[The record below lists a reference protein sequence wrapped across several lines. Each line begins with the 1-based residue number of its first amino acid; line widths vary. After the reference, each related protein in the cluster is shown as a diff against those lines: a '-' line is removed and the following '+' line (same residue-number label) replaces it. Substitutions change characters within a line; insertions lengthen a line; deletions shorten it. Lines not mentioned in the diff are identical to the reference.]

1 MSTHLLAIDTC
12 TRRTSIA
19 LRDAHMLHAEIT
31 WECERQETAHVAERV
46 RHMLNTSHVGAAG
59 LGAIAVAIG
68 PGSYTGVRCGLAI
81 AKGMAVALN
90 VPMIGINAFDVVAY
104 AQPSNKQSL
113 MVVVEVG
120 RSRVATCPYD
130 LVGARMLSGEWRIR
144 TWQELRDDIYEPTWV
159 CGDLRGELIEVL
171 ATNANAQ
178 IAPATLNMRRA
189 GYLAEIAW
197 ARWKKGEV
205 DDAMTL
211 AALYPTESA

>member
-12 TRRTSIA
+12 TRRASIA

-46 RHMLNTSHVGAAG
+46 QHMLRTSHVDAAQIGAVG
-59 LGAIAVAIG
+59 VAIG

-90 VPMIGINAFDVVAY
+90 IPLIGVNAFDVVAY
-104 AQPSNKQSL
+104 AQPAIKQSL

-159 CGDLRGELIEVL
+159 CGDLRGDLIDML
-171 ATNANAQ
+171 ATNANAH
-178 IAPATLNMRRA
+178 IAPATLNVRRA

-197 ARWKKGEV
+197 GRWTKGEV
-205 DDAMTL
+205 DDALTL
-211 AALYPTESA
+211 SALYPAEPT